1 MPLPPKASE
10 APSFPVQSIAL
21 NDNARKKGEFYFH
34 SIKENPMKRH
44 GTTIILLLVL
54 LVGLSLV
61 LYPTFSDWWNS
72 MHQSRAVASY
82 VEQVASIDQD
92 QYDRLWNAAWE
103 YNASLNERPN
113 SFVLDETQ
121 KAEYDALLNIGGT
134 GIMGYIEVPS
144 IGVTLP
150 IYHGTD
156 EAVLQV
162 AVGHLEW
169 TSLPVGGE
177 SSHCVVS
184 GHRGL
189 PSARLFTDL
198 DKLVVG
204 DLFIFRILDE
214 ILTYEVDQILIV
226 EPHETEALRIT
237 EGKDLCTMITCTPYG
252 INTHRLL
259 VRGHRVE
266 NQEEAQAVRVT
277 ADATQIEPV
286 IVAPLLALPILLIL
300 LIGLLIPKPKKRRFD

>member
-1 MPLPPKASE
+1 
-10 APSFPVQSIAL
+10 
-21 NDNARKKGEFYFH
+21 
-34 SIKENPMKRH
+34 MKRH
-44 GTTIILLLVL
+44 GTTIILLIVL
-54 LVGLSLV
+54 IAGLSLL

-82 VEQVASIDQD
+82 VEQVANIDEE
-92 QYDRLWNAAWE
+92 QYAHLWDAAWN
-103 YNASLNERPN
+103 YNKSLVDRPN
-113 SFVLDETQ
+113 TYVLDEAQ
-121 KAEYDALLNIGGT
+121 KAEYDQILDIGGL
-134 GIMGYIEVPS
+134 GIMGYIEVPT

-156 EAVLQV
+156 EAVLQI

-189 PSARLFTDL
+189 PSAKLFTDL

-204 DLFIFRILDE
+204 DLFIFRVLDE

-226 EPHETEALRIT
+226 EPHETQALQI
-237 EGKDLCTMITCTPYG
+237 ENGKDLCTLITCTPYG
-252 INTHRLL
+252 VNSHRLL

-266 NQEEAQAVRVT
+266 NQEEAQTIRVT
-277 ADATQIEPV
+277 ADAMQIEPV
-286 IVAPLLALPILLIL
+286 IVAPIVAIPMLLVL
-300 LIGLLIPKPKKRRFD
+300 LIGVLIPKPKKRRFD

>member
-1 MPLPPKASE
+1 
-10 APSFPVQSIAL
+10 
-21 NDNARKKGEFYFH
+21 
-34 SIKENPMKRH
+34 MKRH

-54 LVGLSLV
+54 VIGLSLV

-82 VEQVASIDQD
+82 VEQVANIDKD
-92 QYDRLWNAAWE
+92 QYDRIWNAAWE
-103 YNASLNERPN
+103 YNASLADRLN

-121 KAEYDALLNIGGT
+121 EAEYNELLDIGGT
-134 GIMGYIEVPS
+134 GIMGYIEVPA

-150 IYHGTD
+150 VYHGTD

-204 DLFIFRILDE
+204 DVFMFRVLDE

-226 EPHETEALRIT
+226 EPHQTEDLMIER
-237 EGKDLCTMITCTPYG
+237 GKDLCTLVTCTPYG

-266 NQEEAQAVRVT
+266 TQEEAQTIRVT
-277 ADATQIEPV
+277 ADATQIEPI
-286 IVAPLLALPILLIL
+286 IVAPLVALPILLIL
-300 LIGLLIPKPKKRRFD
+300 LIGLLIPKRNRRRYD

>member
-1 MPLPPKASE
+1 
-10 APSFPVQSIAL
+10 
-21 NDNARKKGEFYFH
+21 
-34 SIKENPMKRH
+34 MKRQ
-44 GTTIILLLVL
+44 GTTVILLLVFL
-54 LVGLSLV
+54 IGLSLL
-61 LYPTFSDWWNS
+61 LYPTFADWWNS

-82 VEQVASIDQD
+82 VEEVAHIDTN
-92 QYDRLWNAAWE
+92 QYEALWNEAWD
-103 YNASLNERPN
+103 YNASLVGRTNH
-113 SFVLDETQ
+113 FVLPDEQ
-121 KAEYDALLNIGGT
+121 KAEYESILDIGGL
-134 GIMGYIEVPS
+134 GIMGYIEIPI

-156 EAVLQV
+156 DAVLQI

-198 DKLVVG
+198 DRLVVG
-204 DLFIFRILDE
+204 DTFMFRVLDE

-226 EPHETEALRIT
+226 EPHETDELLIQ
-237 EGKDLCTMITCTPYG
+237 EGKDLCTLVTCTPYG
-252 INTHRLL
+252 INSHRLL

-266 NQEEAQAVRVT
+266 NQEEAKTVRIT
-277 ADATQIEPV
+277 SDAIQIEPT
-286 IVAPLLALPILLIL
+286 IVAPIVAIPMLLIL
-300 LIGLLIPKPKKRRFD
+300 LIGLMRPKNRRRRFD